1 MTVYISGP
9 ISGRPD
15 NNKRAFLYAAARLRD
30 ITRRTRYC
38 DIKIIN
44 PLTNIAKKL
53 EKKFAAEGKEPQWS
67 DYMRACIK
75 KLAEADCAFFLNEW
89 AMSDGAS
96 IERHIAKRIG
106 IPCADSENELLKIL
120 GDLYGEPK

>member
-15 NNKRAFLYAAARLRD
+15 NNKLGFQSAMSRLRELK
-30 ITRRTRYC
+30 RTAQFC

-44 PLTNIAKKL
+44 PLTHIAKKL
-53 EKKFAAEGKEPQWS
+53 DRQFAAKNQKPEWV

-75 KLAEADCAFFLNEW
+75 KLVEADCVFFLNDW
-89 AMSDGAS
+89 AKSDGAS
-96 IERHIAKRIG
+96 IERYIAKRLG
-106 IPCADSENELLKIL
+106 IPIADTIAELKKIL
-120 GDLYGEPK
+120 EGLK

>member
-15 NNKRAFLYAAARLRD
+15 NNKLGFQSAMSRLRELK
-30 ITRRTRYC
+30 RTSEFRGM
-38 DIKIIN
+38 KIIN

-53 EKKFAAEGKEPQWS
+53 DRQFAAKNQKPEWV

-75 KLAEADCAFFLNEW
+75 KLVEADCVFFLDDW
-89 AMSDGAS
+89 AKSDGAS
-96 IERHIAKRIG
+96 IERYIAKRLG
-106 IPCADSENELLKIL
+106 IPIADTITELKKIL
-120 GDLYGEPK
+120 EGLK